1 MLKRLCITLVFL
13 LWATPARAQLAL
25 SDFTPPAGH
34 STVVA
39 AVLIAAG
46 GNQLCT
52 ANDCTASIVE
62 GSLTIAPDLTIN
74 RDIRLQNDDQNI
86 AFRRLGTV
94 NGQAQGAFTAYFAR
108 LSGMYSDSR
117 VFVQTAGGV
126 TEFPNFGGVGSG
138 FYRHEGATNTAA
150 VSGIT
155 AGDRVIVAITSA
167 AAVAADN

>member
-1 MLKRLCITLVFL
+1 MIQRLCLTLTFL
-13 LWATPARAQLAL
+13 LWAAPVWAQLAL

-39 AVLIAAG
+39 AVLLAAS

-52 ANDCTASIVE
+52 PNDCTASIVE

-74 RDIRLQNDDQNI
+74 RDIRLQNGDQNI

-94 NGQAQGAFTAYFAR
+94 NGQAAAAFTTYFAR
-108 LSGMYSDSR
+108 LAGLYSDSR
-117 VFVQTAGGV
+117 VFVQTDVGV
-126 TEFPNFGGVGSG
+126 TEFPNFGGIGGG

-167 AAVAADN
+167 ALSADN